1 MTFARGGAQ
10 LCTSPT
16 CRAHC
21 CGGSTVRRCIVKL
34 SGATEVA
41 RRLPNWSE
49 LTLLPTGHKRLL
61 ITAWLCMPMF
71 WVGARLL
78 GARRL
83 MRWMRL
89 RCPPSSESRHFSESE
104 LKALGRVVNAAALY
118 PPWPRACLPRSLLL
132 LWLLRRRGV
141 EAELRIGVRLLGD
154 RLDAHAWV
162 VWQNTP
168 INDRA
173 DISDTYR
180 SLGEGDMAAAFMSA
194 RGL

>member
-1 MTFARGGAQ
+1 
-10 LCTSPT
+10 
-16 CRAHC
+16 
-21 CGGSTVRRCIVKL
+21 
-34 SGATEVA
+34 
-41 RRLPNWSE
+41 
-49 LTLLPTGHKRLL
+49 
-61 ITAWLCMPMF
+61 
-71 WVGARLL
+71 
-78 GARRL
+78 

-89 RCPPSSESRHFSESE
+89 RCPPSSESRHFSEPE
-104 LKALGRVVNAAALY
+104 VKALGRVVNAAALY
-118 PPWPRACLPRSLLL
+118 PPWPKACLARSLLL

-154 RLDAHAWV
+154 KLDAHAWV

-180 SLGEGDMAAAFMSA
+180 SLGDGDMAGAFKSA